1 MYSSALPGAVRNNQT
16 WSSVTASQPSV
27 NSVINALAFQDRDMN
42 IMYTKGP
49 NTTVMFYLS
58 TKINLKS
65 GGYVSVHRTLPGIV
79 KDNNTYDATE
89 RSWFK
94 KAPKN
99 SYYLY
104 GPYVETFTRQPVI
117 TLSTMITTSLDTAPS
132 SSPSTA
138 PRRPTVSPTIAPTA
152 SPSSSPSSGPTAL
165 PTVSPTITPT
175 SNTRESFQ
183 TVAAAVMLISELSTI
198 GEITARSRNC
208 WNIVFTVMLLCI
220 LVV

>member
-65 GGYVSVHRTLPGIV
+65 GGYVSVHRTQPGIV
-79 KDNNTYDATE
+79 KNSNTYDATG
-89 RSWFK
+89 RPWFK

-99 SYYLY
+99 SYNLY

-117 TLSTMITTSLDTAPS
+117 TLSTMVTSS
-132 SSPSTA
+132 
-138 PRRPTVSPTIAPTA
+138 I
-152 SPSSSPSSGPTAL
+152 
-165 PTVSPTITPT
+165 
-175 SNTRESFQ
+175 TRESLQ

-198 GEITARSRNC
+198 GEIRARSCNYELSINC
-208 WNIVFTVMLLCI
+208 HCYFVFLSCSEQREVHGWRLWGAIFEVNPGGPCVEGPKLPNGVSRDDDLL
-220 LVV
+220 

>member
-1 MYSSALPGAVRNNQT
+1 MYSSVRPGAVRNNQT
-16 WSSVTASQPSV
+16 WSKLTASQPSV

-65 GGYVSVHRTLPGIV
+65 GGYVSVHRTQPGIV
-79 KDNNTYDATE
+79 KNSNTYDATG
-89 RSWFK
+89 RPWFK

-99 SYYLY
+99 SYHLY

-117 TLSTMITTSLDTAPS
+117 TLSTMITSSDTNTGESL
-132 SSPSTA
+132 
-138 PRRPTVSPTIAPTA
+138 
-152 SPSSSPSSGPTAL
+152 
-165 PTVSPTITPT
+165 
-175 SNTRESFQ
+175 Q

-198 GEITARSRNC
+198 GEITARSRATMEYSIHC
-208 WNIVFTVMLLCI
+208 YFVFFSCSEQREVHGRRLWGAIFEVNSGGLGVEGPKLPNGGSRDDDLL
-220 LVV
+220 

>member
-65 GGYVSVHRTLPGIV
+65 GEYVSVHRTLPGIV

-117 TLSTMITTSLDTAPS
+117 TLSTMITSSDTNTGESL
-132 SSPSTA
+132 
-138 PRRPTVSPTIAPTA
+138 
-152 SPSSSPSSGPTAL
+152 
-165 PTVSPTITPT
+165 
-175 SNTRESFQ
+175 Q
-183 TVAAAVMLISELSTI
+183 TVVAAVMLISELSTI
-198 GEITARSRNC
+198 GEISARSRNYEL
-208 WNIVFTVMLLCI
+208 NIYCHCYFVFLSCSEQREVHGRRLWGAIFEVNSAGSCL
-220 LVV
+220 